1 MQPPKKKAWA
11 SPTLYLYPQT
21 KPHSEIVELDEPP
34 VHSHEP
40 GSNPQTVFAVASQPD
55 PETQLQPGSRSAK
68 IMTMVWKASRAQARL
83 VNTKCFNC
91 HHPNSPQ
98 YIRSI
103 SSMQSF
109 SGSDDF
115 LPGSRSGERSS
126 EFTTLGSA
134 ISTVLEPMLDLCL
147 LFQARLRMRLF
158 SALACD
164 DNMKLQIKVDEDQY
178 DHRHLPQ
185 DL

>member
-115 LPGSRSGERSS
+115 LPGSRSGDRSS
-126 EFTTLGSA
+126 EFTSLGSDEAVVSA
-134 ISTVLEPMLDLCL
+134 ISTVVLCCFFGLLIYIHLWWWWLIEFRLDTWRYYSIRAVG
-147 LFQARLRMRLF
+147 FGARL
-158 SALACD
+158 D
-164 DNMKLQIKVDEDQY
+164 
-178 DHRHLPQ
+178 
-185 DL
+185 